1 MRKKRGE
8 LERKPHLLREYLSH
22 HEQNVGRNMAGKGH
36 SVEVS
41 DGNEKHVTGN
51 WRKADP
57 RYKVVKNLID
67 LCSCSSVLW
76 KAMKLDI

>member
-1 MRKKRGE
+1 
-8 LERKPHLLREYLSH
+8 
-22 HEQNVGRNMAGKGH
+22 MAGKGH